1 MWWQITPC
9 EQVGRLVAATRWGDT
24 LLWQIASC
32 VLENFWENLCLCNG
46 ILSLQQVAKN
56 QIRLNLC
63 DLLRRQNSV
72 AATKIFTKILQ
83 YTHEAICC
91 CDVSPNRVA
100 ANCRLV
106 CTDLKRKENEI
117 TTAVSRT
124 YENATHIIAWF
135 ALGVV
140 TREHKCPLIVSF
152 CFQFLPWS
160 LFWFKTLCLT
170 RC

>member
-1 MWWQITPC
+1 MWT
-9 EQVGRLVAATRWGDT
+9 GRATSCSNTVRRHIAATNRFVCTGEFLGKSLSLQRNFVAAT
-24 LLWQIASC
+24 SC
-32 VLENFWENLCLCNG
+32 KKSNQTEIVQLNCCSDK
-46 ILSLQQVAKN
+46 IQLQ
-56 QIRLNLC
+56 
-63 DLLRRQNSV
+63 RQRFSQ
-72 AATKIFTKILQ
+72 KFSS
-83 YTHEAICC
+83 THDAICC
-91 CDVSPNRVA
+91 CDVSPHRVA
-100 ANCRLV
+100 ATCRLA

-135 ALGVV
+135 VLGVV
-140 TREHKCPLIVSF
+140 NREHKCPLIVSF